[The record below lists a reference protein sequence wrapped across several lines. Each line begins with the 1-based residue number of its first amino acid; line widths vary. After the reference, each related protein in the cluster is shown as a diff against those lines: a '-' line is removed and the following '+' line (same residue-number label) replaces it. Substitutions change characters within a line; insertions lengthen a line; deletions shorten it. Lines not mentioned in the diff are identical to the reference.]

1 MWKTVKLGEIAKAVG
16 GNGFPKKYQGYKNKD
31 IPFFKVSDMNTD
43 GNEKFMLKSN
53 NFVDV
58 NDLKEMKAKLHPAGT
73 IIFPKIG
80 GAISTNKKRILTK
93 DAAFDN
99 NVMGVVPS
107 NKILPEYLYKFFL
120 NIDLYEL
127 SNKAALPS
135 IKNGT
140 VNDIDFVLPPLAEQ
154 ERIIA
159 KLDSAFA
166 EIDEVINISENK
178 IKNSLAIYE
187 NCVRKNF
194 DVNIANSE
202 IKKLS
207 EISTYFNGLTY
218 SPKDVSEEGTIVLRS
233 SNIQNGRMHFDDI
246 VRVKKDIKEKLI
258 VLPNDILICSRNGS
272 KRLIGKC
279 SLIGIQEEPMT
290 FGTFMMIVRS
300 EFNYYLQWFFQ
311 SDFFKEQIS
320 QGQNTAINQIT
331 RYMLD
336 EVKLPLPDI
345 SIQNKISKQLSEIDK
360 NVRQVNKLQTQKIYE
375 LLKLKQ
381 AILKQELQPKE
392 VA

>member
-1 MWKTVKLGEIAKAVG
+1 MRKTVKLGEIAKAVG

-154 ERIIA
+154 ERIVA
-159 KLDSAFA
+159 KLDAAFA
-166 EIDEVINISENK
+166 KID
-178 IKNSLAIYE
+178 
-187 NCVRKNF
+187 
-194 DVNIANSE
+194 
-202 IKKLS
+202 
-207 EISTYFNGLTY
+207 
-218 SPKDVSEEGTIVLRS
+218 GTIEG
-233 SNIQNGRMHFDDI
+233 SN
-246 VRVKKDIKEKLI
+246 KKINELI
-258 VLPNDILICSRNGS
+258 
-272 KRLIGKC
+272 
-279 SLIGIQEEPMT
+279 SLK
-290 FGTFMMIVRS
+290 S
-300 EFNYYLQWFFQ
+300 
-311 SDFFKEQIS
+311 
-320 QGQNTAINQIT
+320 
-331 RYMLD
+331 
-336 EVKLPLPDI
+336 
-345 SIQNKISKQLSEIDK
+345 
-360 NVRQVNKLQTQKIYE
+360 
-375 LLKLKQ
+375 
-381 AILKQELQPKE
+381 AILKQELQPSD